1 MGSPQTEQ
9 RGAYFLSGRKHASEH
24 PEFTTQRR
32 ENSLHSFIPM
42 KVVDAVY
49 LRGGVH
55 REGDPV
61 QAAVANH
68 TRETA
73 RMISLPHGS
82 QDPIQDGLGAL

>member
-9 RGAYFLSGRKHASEH
+9 RGAYFLSGRKRASEY
-24 PEFTTQRR
+24 PDFTMQPC
-32 ENSLHSFIPM
+32 ENSLEPFIPV

-61 QAAVANH
+61 QAAVTNH

-73 RMISLPHGS
+73 RMISLPHGP
-82 QDPIQDGLGAL
+82 QDTIQDGLGAL

>member
-1 MGSPQTEQ
+1 
-9 RGAYFLSGRKHASEH
+9 
-24 PEFTTQRR
+24 
-32 ENSLHSFIPM
+32 M

-55 REGDPV
+55 GEGDPV
-61 QAAVANH
+61 QAAVTDH

-82 QDPIQDGLGAL
+82 QDTIQDGLGAL